1 MNSPDAFLAYT
12 TTATWTGAANDG
24 NGTNPLNWECS
35 NNGVVLAGQ
44 LPNATYRIQS
54 CTLSRDCDWSGLGT
68 AYLATGAIVEMNGHS
83 LTLPAVAGA
92 GTVQNSAAGD
102 AKELTLALSSDWI
115 NTDVSFSGNL
125 KLVKAGAGTFTS
137 SKAQNYTGGTVV
149 AAGTA
154 QPPARTARTDLT
166 HTWDNFKAFGTGE
179 ITVNSGATFDV
190 RGQYGYRNIIT
201 LNGGTWMSTSAT
213 SIDDARNDFS
223 GVWRLTDDSFI
234 NVPTSGFVIGNP
246 GDLLDLDGHTL
257 TVSVANGKY
266 FNSKFSYTGNPGTV
280 ILEGAGF
287 GISTYENSTI
297 WATTV
302 TFRVSTMVNLSKNVQ
317 FHMLD
322 YIAEHTGNMLIAK
335 EGSQLYVYG
344 TFKPNTA
351 NSYFVGPQM
360 QDGATVDLSEMTGPW
375 SVKSGGSNLTT
386 CKYVTFA
393 DGARVNVNLGG
404 RKVPGNEAIMTW
416 DAESKPANLATL
428 TFKGV
433 FNDRIVTLSKR
444 EDGLYMPRGLVI
456 IVK

>member
-1 MNSPDAFLAYT
+1 MLNFVLDSIMIVIAFILVVSILQSVRRRSITLDRFFSDLESAWREAKRNFSKTWNLARAKTHGDRVRPHEEEPLKKEPPKSEEDDYLTPEDIKELEEILGVKNPDPETESILTFEGFREDVEEIFVSPSVRPGFSMLKDANITQSLKFGNA
-12 TTATWTGAANDG
+12 GNDHLF
-24 NGTNPLNWECS
+24 NL
-35 NNGVVLAGQ
+35 
-44 LPNATYRIQS
+44 
-54 CTLSRDCDWSGLGT
+54 
-68 AYLATGAIVEMNGHS
+68 NGHTFTVNVPS
-83 LTLPAVAGA
+83 
-92 GTVQNSAAGD
+92 GTV
-102 AKELTLALSSDWI
+102 
-115 NTDVSFSGNL
+115 
-125 KLVKAGAGTFTS
+125 
-137 SKAQNYTGGTVV
+137 
-149 AAGTA
+149 
-154 QPPARTARTDLT
+154 
-166 HTWDNFKAFGTGE
+166 
-179 ITVNSGATFDV
+179 
-190 RGQYGYRNIIT
+190 
-201 LNGGTWMSTSAT
+201 
-213 SIDDARNDFS
+213 
-223 GVWRLTDDSFI
+223 
-234 NVPTSGFVIGNP
+234 
-246 GDLLDLDGHTL
+246 
-257 TVSVANGKY
+257 Y
-266 FNSKFSYTGNPGTV
+266 FNSDFSYADNPGTMV
-280 ILEGAGF
+280 LKGAGWGVSIF
-287 GISTYENSTI
+287 DDATI

-302 TFRVSTMVNLSKNVQ
+302 TFRVSTRVNLSKNVQ

-322 YIAEHTGNMLIAK
+322 YIAEHTGNMLLAK

-360 QDGATVDLSEMTGPW
+360 QDNAAVDLSEMTGPW